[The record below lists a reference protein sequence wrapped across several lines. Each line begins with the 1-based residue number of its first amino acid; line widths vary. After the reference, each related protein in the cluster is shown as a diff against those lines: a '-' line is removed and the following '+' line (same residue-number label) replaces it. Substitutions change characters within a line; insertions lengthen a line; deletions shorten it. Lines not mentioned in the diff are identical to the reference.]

1 MPKYEVDGKSPTV
14 DESVYVA
21 DGATLIG
28 DVRLSANVSV
38 WTGVVIRG
46 DNDSVSVGEATN
58 IQENTVIHADPG
70 YPVTI
75 GDRVTIGHQAMIHGC
90 TLEEGVLVGI
100 QAIVLNG
107 AVIGKNSLVGAGAVV
122 TENKVFPEN
131 SLILG
136 SPAKVVREIKPEMLA
151 KMQADNADY
160 VARAKRYKETIRR
173 ID

>member
-1 MPKYEVDGKSPTV
+1 M
-14 DESVYVA
+14 
-21 DGATLIG
+21 
-28 DVRLSANVSV
+28 RLSADVSV

-58 IQENTVIHADPG
+58 VQENTVIHADPG

>member
-28 DVRLSANVSV
+28 DVRLSADVSV

-100 QAIVLNG
+100 
-107 AVIGKNSLVGAGAVV
+107 
-122 TENKVFPEN
+122 
-131 SLILG
+131 
-136 SPAKVVREIKPEMLA
+136 
-151 KMQADNADY
+151 
-160 VARAKRYKETIRR
+160 
-173 ID
+173 

>member
-1 MPKYEVDGKSPTV
+1 MPKYEVDGKSPMI
-14 DESVYVA
+14 DETVYVA

-38 WTGVVIRG
+38 WTGVVMRG

-160 VARAKRYKETIRR
+160 VARSKRYKETIRR

>member
-1 MPKYEVDGKSPTV
+1 M
-14 DESVYVA
+14 
-21 DGATLIG
+21 
-28 DVRLSANVSV
+28 
-38 WTGVVIRG
+38 
-46 DNDSVSVGEATN
+46 
-58 IQENTVIHADPG
+58 
-70 YPVTI
+70 
-75 GDRVTIGHQAMIHGC
+75 
-90 TLEEGVLVGI
+90 LVGI